1 MDELKNTGQF
11 KVSESILEKLQECFV
26 SGRVSEEETLSE
38 IAYSYQ
44 KYSEILCP
52 HSAVGVFV
60 GRKQSDADVPM
71 VTLATAHP
79 AKFPEA
85 VNAKLDILEE
95 NTPSKLK
102 EIMTMDESFSVVENN
117 YEEVNNL
124 KVPYEI
130 VNRRDGDVAICYAD
144 PSKAYKSLGWS
155 AKKDLSFMCKSA
167 WEAINDN
174 DKK

>member
-11 KVSESILEKLQECFV
+11 KVSESILEKLQKCFV

-52 HSAVGVFV
+52 HSAIGVFV

-79 AKFPEA
+79 AKFGNAIKEA
-85 VNAKLDILEE
+85 TGSLPNFPQELENIFDKEEKMTILD
-95 NTPSKLK
+95 NNK
-102 EIMTMDESFSVVENN
+102 EV
-117 YEEVNNL
+117 L
-124 KVPYEI
+124 
-130 VNRRDGDVAICYAD
+130 
-144 PSKAYKSLGWS
+144 KSLIL
-155 AKKDLSFMCKSA
+155 KNL
-167 WEAINDN
+167 
-174 DKK
+174 